1 MKPCKR
7 HGEQDGYWGLRTYN
21 GQLLPVW
28 WCRICRRERQ
38 LRDDKLAREGR

>member
-21 GQLLPVW
+21 GAQLPVW
-28 WCRICRRERQ
+28 WCRICRRARQ